1 MNSPKPNGFG
11 LFVCRTDGSRAIA
24 RRYKKD
30 RLKVTAVIVM
40 NETIIRSWP
49 PPRGG
54 CQRQL
59 TGGVSLV

>member
-30 RLKVTAVIVM
+30 RLKVPLSLRGRKPVAI
-40 NETIIRSWP
+40 SW
-49 PPRGG
+49 
-54 CQRQL
+54 
-59 TGGVSLV
+59 